1 MFPYN
6 FESLLILINIQS
18 FYRTLFKQEGV
29 IDMIGFGKMSWL
41 FEVFVIKFLTRGAK
55 RNVTIMEELMRERL
69 AAFSANY

>member
-1 MFPYN
+1 
-6 FESLLILINIQS
+6 
-18 FYRTLFKQEGV
+18 
-29 IDMIGFGKMSWL
+29 MIGFGKMSWL